1 MLNQDDMV
9 CGFRQFLPSNGSGWI
24 WDSSQDACA
33 PWPQQLRHFRRSAS
47 MSFNLVA
54 DALEPGSTADGC
66 RRSHWKRQNGQLLL
80 RRVMLVSEKLKENRS
95 IQSVSMIFGW
105 ILPCN
110 CESVHVPAGVW
121 CNISNSESTISTP
134 HPFAGPLPPGN
145 PVVGAARPHGPW
157 AKIYACLPGCS
168 SIHPSVHPSIHLTI
182 WPSICW
188 SNLCMKLSWSIY
200 PIESN
205 HTLSHPML
213 SHLFSSHLIL
223 SYPML
228 SVCLSACLPVCLS
241 IHPPIHPSIDPSIYL
256 SISNLIQTNLIQS
269 NLSIHLSVLIS
280 AHLCLRY
287 LCLSVLLYASL
298 CFSMLVSAYLCLSM
312 LICAY
317 ISVLIYANLC

>member
-1 MLNQDDMV
+1 MLNQDDMI

-105 ILPCN
+105 NLPCN
-110 CESVHVPAGVW
+110 CKSVHVPVGVW
-121 CNISNSESTISTP
+121 CNISNSESKISTP

-168 SIHPSVHPSIHLTI
+168 SIHPSIHPSI
-182 WPSICW
+182 WPSDHLSIDLIYVW
-188 SNLCMKLSWSIY
+188 NYHNLSILSNRII
-200 PIESN
+200 P
-205 HTLSHPML
+205 
-213 SHLFSSHLIL
+213 HLIL
-223 SYPML
+223 CCL
-228 SVCLSACLPVCLS
+228 SVCLPACLS
-241 IHPPIHPSIDPSIYL
+241 IDPSTHPSIHPSIDPSIYL